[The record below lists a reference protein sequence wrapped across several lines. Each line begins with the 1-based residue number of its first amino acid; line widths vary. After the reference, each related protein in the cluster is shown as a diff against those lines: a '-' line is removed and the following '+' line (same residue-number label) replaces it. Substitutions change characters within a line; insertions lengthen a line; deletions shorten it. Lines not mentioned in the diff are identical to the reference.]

1 MNNSDNNVNRNDS
14 RNAYRKPDEVNT
26 YVRRQPDAQRRV
38 GTAKNTAAPV
48 NNVPEQAKPY
58 RPVRT
63 VQKKPE
69 NGNKEIN
76 KNAVIGSKASQN
88 NKAQKKTPEKRPPR
102 KPAPS
107 EMTPEMIRA
116 EKRKA
121 AKKKM
126 FMRNLGRVSAIM
138 LVVVAVSLSIATV
151 VISCVNDILAI
162 NIPEKRNT
170 EASVV
175 ITENMNTDQV
185 IDALG
190 DAGLIKNPWFCK
202 IAADF
207 IGYSEDGYIARTY
220 DLNRSMGLENMLNEI
235 KNNTSKTAKTVKLTF
250 PEGYNVDQIIELLEE
265 NNVCTRAAFVETM
278 NTVDFSSDFDFLAT
292 MTNVESRYM
301 RLEGYLFP
309 DTYEFYIGEDP
320 ASVIKKFLTNFSNKW
335 NDDYA
340 EKAQKLRL
348 SVDQVVKLAS
358 VVEKEAVG
366 ADMPVVGS
374 ILHNRIEA
382 GMRLD
387 CDSTSSYISSNKSGL
402 SQEQIDAL
410 EPLYDTYICSGLPVG
425 AICNPGLDSIDAI
438 LNAPETD
445 YYYFIH
451 DANNEFHVAKTLSE
465 QEYNIATYGLAE

>member
-58 RPVRT
+58 RPSRT
-63 VQKKPE
+63 VQEKPE

-76 KNAVIGSKASQN
+76 KKAVIGSKASQN
-88 NKAQKKTPEKRPPR
+88 NKSQKKTPEKRPPR

-162 NIPEKRNT
+162 HIPEKRNT

-175 ITENMNTDQV
+175 ISDNMNTEQV

-207 IGYSEDGYIARTY
+207 IGYSE
-220 DLNRSMGLENMLNEI
+220 LN
-235 KNNTSKTAKTVKLTF
+235 
-250 PEGYNVDQIIELLEE
+250 
-265 NNVCTRAAFVETM
+265 
-278 NTVDFSSDFDFLAT
+278 
-292 MTNVESRYM
+292 
-301 RLEGYLFP
+301 
-309 DTYEFYIGEDP
+309 
-320 ASVIKKFLTNFSNKW
+320 
-335 NDDYA
+335 
-340 EKAQKLRL
+340 
-348 SVDQVVKLAS
+348 
-358 VVEKEAVG
+358 
-366 ADMPVVGS
+366 GS
-374 ILHNRIEA
+374 
-382 GMRLD
+382 
-387 CDSTSSYISSNKSGL
+387 
-402 SQEQIDAL
+402 
-410 EPLYDTYICSGLPVG
+410 
-425 AICNPGLDSIDAI
+425 
-438 LNAPETD
+438 
-445 YYYFIH
+445 
-451 DANNEFHVAKTLSE
+451 
-465 QEYNIATYGLAE
+465 